1 MTPGSLGGPGR
12 SPDNQLIREL
22 GVRQVAVLIFN
33 YTVGAGVF
41 ILPALAAARLG
52 AAAVLAY
59 LLCAAIAALMVLCF
73 AEAGSRVR
81 ATGGPYAYAEAA
93 FGPYVG
99 FLVGALNLM
108 AALLA
113 TAALAGVFASS
124 LLALAGVASP
134 AVRALVIVAVVGT
147 AAAINVRGV
156 KGGARLVEVATVVK
170 LVPLLGFVVLGAF
183 AVRLP
188 NLAWAGIPPASEVF
202 STAGLIILAFT
213 GIEAALQPSG
223 EVREPERTV
232 PRAALIAMGGV
243 VVLYISVQVVTQGIL
258 GSGLAG
264 EGVTP
269 LAGAAG
275 AAYGPLA
282 RTLMLAAA
290 AASMF
295 GTLTGTI
302 LGGPRSIF
310 ALARDG
316 FIPRAL
322 AAVHPVRHTPHVAIA
337 VYCVA
342 ALALGLTGTFEQLAV
357 LTNLAS
363 LLVYVVI
370 ALAAWRLR
378 VRGVRL
384 EGEPFNL
391 AGGPLVPILA
401 CLAIGGVIVATV
413 SKVEVAAM
421 VTAVAIAT
429 IVYAVRR
436 FRPRTAEA
444 EQAR

>member
-1 MTPGSLGGPGR
+1 MTASGSSRGPDR
-12 SPDNQLIREL
+12 SVDSQLVREL

-41 ILPALAAARLG
+41 VLPALAASRLG

-99 FLVGALNLM
+99 FLVGALNLL
-108 AALLA
+108 AAVLA
-113 TAALAGVFASS
+113 SAALAGIFASS

-134 AVRALVIVAVVGT
+134 AARAVVLVAVVGA

-156 KGGARLVEVATVVK
+156 KGGARLVEIATVVK

-188 NLAWAGIPPASEVF
+188 NLAWADTPPASDVF
-202 STAGLIILAFT
+202 ATAGLIILAFT

-232 PRAALIAMGGV
+232 PRAALFAMGGV
-243 VVLYISVQVVTQGIL
+243 VVLYICVQVVTQGIL
-258 GSGLAG
+258 GSGLAS

-269 LAGAAG
+269 LAAAAG

-282 RTLMLAAA
+282 RTVMLAAA

-295 GTLTGTI
+295 GTLSGTI
-302 LGGPRSIF
+302 LAGPRSVF

-316 FIPRAL
+316 FVPRVL
-322 AAVHPVRHTPHVAIA
+322 AAVHPVRHTPHLAIA
-337 VYCVA
+337 VYSVI
-342 ALALGLTGTFEQLAV
+342 ALALGLSGTFEQLAI

-363 LLVYVVI
+363 LLVYIVV

-391 AGGPLVPILA
+391 RGGPVVPVLA
-401 CLAIGGVIVATV
+401 CVAIGAVIVATV
-413 SKVEVAAM
+413 SAAEVAAM
-421 VTAVAIAT
+421 AAAVAVAT
-429 IVYAVRR
+429 ALYVVRWLR
-436 FRPRTAEA
+436 F
-444 EQAR
+444 ARRARL

>member
-1 MTPGSLGGPGR
+1 M
-12 SPDNQLIREL
+12 
-22 GVRQVAVLIFN
+22 
-33 YTVGAGVF
+33 GA
-41 ILPALAAARLG
+41 
-52 AAAVLAY
+52 
-59 LLCAAIAALMVLCF
+59 
-73 AEAGSRVR
+73 
-81 ATGGPYAYAEAA
+81 
-93 FGPYVG
+93 
-99 FLVGALNLM
+99 
-108 AALLA
+108 
-113 TAALAGVFASS
+113 
-124 LLALAGVASP
+124 
-134 AVRALVIVAVVGT
+134 

-188 NLAWAGIPPASEVF
+188 NLAWTGTPPASDVF

-232 PRAALIAMGGV
+232 PRAALIAMGAV

-269 LAGAAG
+269 LAAAAG

-282 RTLMLAAA
+282 RTVMLAAA

-295 GTLTGTI
+295 GTLSGTI
-302 LGGPRSIF
+302 LAGPRSIF

-316 FIPRAL
+316 FVPRVL

-337 VYCVA
+337 VYSGA

-363 LLVYVVI
+363 LLVYIVI

-401 CLAIGGVIVATV
+401 CLAIGAVIVATV

-421 VTAVAIAT
+421 VVAVAIAT
-429 IVYAVRR
+429 ALYGVRSLR
-436 FRPRTAEA
+436 FRTQVAE
-444 EQAR
+444 